1 MGRVLCPVLAPPRVW
16 LLVWRHSRWRE
27 GEQAAT
33 SRAGGG
39 AALGGRKGA
48 ATTAHLGMESYASC
62 RRPPPRHL
70 ASCSLCFTSSPA
82 RESQGSPPV
91 YALDRRRHG
100 RGSRK
105 QGRSVA
111 GEVPGS
117 RGGPSQPRSMR
128 ERWRGYKGLHR
139 IEEGVGGAKDLIV
152 GLWRPYSSSSF
163 RLCTAGR
170 VRELR
175 RWGSSIWGA

>member
-39 AALGGRKGA
+39 AALGGRKGV

-82 RESQGSPPV
+82 RESQGSPPA

-111 GEVPGS
+111 GEVRRSPGQCA
-117 RGGPSQPRSMR
+117 RGGGATKACIASKKVSAVPRTSSSDCGAPTQAVASACALR
-128 ERWRGYKGLHR
+128 AACGSSAA
-139 IEEGVGGAKDLIV
+139 GGARS
-152 GLWRPYSSSSF
+152 G
-163 RLCTAGR
+163 A
-170 VRELR
+170 R
-175 RWGSSIWGA
+175 RGSPA